1 HSAYNTANSLK
12 TSLDTALNNKLW
24 SHILNNTGYAKLDQY
39 IDGSLVLDA
48 SVITYKNGNPAE
60 NYGQQLYNELQA
72 AKSLAAQLVVELDS
86 HETQYISQQLQ
97 QGQEQ
102 LTQVFTQDKGTW
114 TRDLVDP
121 NANDGYIVLNDS
133 FTWDND
139 YTRTGEAAEQT
150 IDLLSVVLHETGHIM
165 GFTSGIDYS
174 LENNTQ
180 YSGQQELSN
189 FTPLDLYRFS
199 ADSNTAN
206 LSGNLFTIDG
216 GTTILATLAT
226 GLDNDDYQASH
237 WENRYDTSGI
247 MDPTLSYQERAEI
260 SELDVQTMDV
270 LGYDTNPD
278 AAWAEDGSWTVD
290 LDSYLESAKQQV
302 ANKLGVTVAWVEDN
316 VSADYFDAILANG
329 GDPNSESTD
338 TTLENT
344 DAFTEWW
351 LDDNNTNNANGN
363 GNGNDN
369 GGLIDMWQSAHN
381 AWWYNS
387 EDQGTAEIWY
397 QDLYEWLFPD

>member
-1 HSAYNTANSLK
+1 L
-12 TSLDTALNNKLW
+12 
-24 SHILNNTGYAKLDQY
+24 
-39 IDGSLVLDA
+39 DGSLVLDA

-72 AKSLAAQLVVELDS
+72 ARDLAAQLVVELDS

-199 ADSNTAN
+199 ADSNTAD

-216 GTTILATLAT
+216 GNTVLATLST

-237 WENRYDTSGI
+237 WQNRYDSSGI
-247 MDPTLSYQERAEI
+247 MDPTLSYKERAEI
-260 SELDVQTMDV
+260 SKLDVQTMDV

-278 AAWAEDGSWTVD
+278 AVWAEDGSWTVD
-290 LDSYLESAKQQV
+290 LGSYLEDAKQQV
-302 ANKLGVTVAWVEDN
+302 ADKLGVTVAWIEQN
-316 VSADYFDAILANG
+316 VSADYFDAILASG
-329 GDPNSESTD
+329 GDLNSESTD
-338 TTLENT
+338 TTTDSTLADI
-344 DAFTEWW
+344 DAFKQWW
-351 LDDNNTNNANGN
+351 LDNHNTNNGN
-363 GNGNDN
+363 GHGHGNGHGYGNSN
-369 GGLIDMWQSAHN
+369 SGLGNENNLINMWQSAYN
-381 AWWYNS
+381 AWFYS
-387 EDQGTAEIWY
+387 SGDEGTVDIWY
-397 QDLYEWLFPD
+397 QELYKWWFADTK